1 MKKIAIFASGS
12 GSNAEKI
19 HEYFVNRRDV
29 SIVKIFTNNPNA
41 GVIER
46 CERLGISY
54 EVFDRAAYK
63 SGQVLQQLIDLEVD
77 LVVLAGFLWLI
88 PSSFVAQFPNRIVNL
103 HPSLLP
109 KYGGKGM
116 YGHFVHE
123 AVVANREKISGITIH
138 FVNEQYDKGA
148 IIFQGSFEVLDS
160 DSAVDVAR
168 KGAILEH
175 QFFPEQ
181 IDKVLENL

>member
-19 HEYFVNRRDV
+19 HEYFLNRSDV
-29 SIVKIFTNNPNA
+29 EIVKIFTNNANA
-41 GVIER
+41 GVIDR
-46 CERLGISY
+46 SERLKIPY
-54 EVFDRAAYK
+54 QVFDRNQYK
-63 SGQVLQQLIDLEVD
+63 TGQVLKQLVDLEVD

-88 PSSFVAQFPNRIVNL
+88 PVEFVAAFPNRIVNL

-109 KYGGKGM
+109 KFGGKGM

-123 AVVANREKISGITIH
+123 AVVAAGEKESGITIH
-138 FVNEQYDKGA
+138 MVNEQYDKGA
-148 IIFQGSFEVLDS
+148 IVFQGKFEITATDTAE
-160 DSAVDVAR
+160 DIAK

-175 QFFPEQ
+175 THFPKVIDQ
-181 IDKVLENL
+181 ILTGL